1 MLPWLAFFACSSI
14 WGSTWLA
21 HKWALV
27 DFTPLGLATVRF
39 LTAGL
44 LCLAIA
50 WLRGERWVRREQLP
64 SLLLAGLLMAGA
76 ANVLTAWSLQFIP
89 SGVGAVLQAPIPVW
103 LALLSLRSDPMRPLG
118 WLAVALGFAGVALVM
133 WPSAVDA
140 IDPLA
145 ALVCLLTPVAWSW
158 ASLHQRAHVHSGGL
172 FANAGLQMLFS
183 GLLGVVI
190 TASFGEFTQ
199 HGAIGTR
206 AWLAAGYLIVGG
218 SCIAFASYLYLARV
232 WHPARAGSFSY
243 INPVI
248 AVLLGWALGG
258 EALGSRLIA
267 GMLIVLAAVAVLQVA
282 TRRHPPVV
290 PPEVAGEHT

>member
-27 DFTPLGLATVRF
+27 DFTPMGLASVRF
-39 LTAGL
+39 VVAGL

-50 WLRGERWVRREQLP
+50 WLRGERFVRREQLQ

-76 ANVLTAWSLQFIP
+76 ANVLTAWSLQYIP

-103 LALLSLRSDPMRPLG
+103 LALLSLRSDPMHAG
-118 WLAVALGFAGVALVM
+118 SWIAVALGFVGVGLVM
-133 WPSAVDA
+133 WPSEFGG

-145 ALVCLLTPVAWSW
+145 ALVCTLTPIAWSW
-158 ASLHQRAHVHSGGL
+158 ASLHQRAHVRSGGL
-172 FANAGLQMLFS
+172 FANAGVQMLFS
-183 GLLGVVI
+183 GSVCVAL
-190 TASFGEFTQ
+190 TAGFGDFTQ
-199 HGAIGTR
+199 HGDIGPS
-206 AWLAAGYLIVGG
+206 AWWAVSYLIVGG

-248 AVLLGWALGG
+248 AVLLGWLLGG
-258 EALGSRLIA
+258 EGLGSRLIA
-267 GMLIVLAAVAVLQVA
+267 GMAVVLVAVAVLQLA
-282 TRRHPPVV
+282 TRKRPPVV
-290 PPEVAGEHT
+290 PPEVAGEHS

>member
-14 WGSTWLA
+14 WGSTWMA

-27 DFTPLGLATVRF
+27 DFTPLGLASVRF
-39 LTAGL
+39 LSAGL

-50 WLRGERWVRREQLP
+50 GFRGERFVRREQLP
-64 SLLLAGLLMAGA
+64 SLLLAGLLMAGV
-76 ANVLTAWSLQFIP
+76 ANVLTAWSLQYIP

-103 LALLSLRSDPMRPLG
+103 LALLSLRSDPLRPLG
-118 WLAVALGFAGVALVM
+118 WLSVAIGFAGVALVV
-133 WPSAVDA
+133 WPSAVA
-140 IDPLA
+140 HIDPLA

-183 GLLGVVI
+183 GLLGAVV
-190 TASFGEFTQ
+190 TAGFGEFTQ
-199 HGAIGTR
+199 HGDIGMR
-206 AWLAAGYLIVGG
+206 AWLAAAYLIVGG
-218 SCIAFASYLYLARV
+218 SCIAFASYLYLSRV

-258 EALGSRLIA
+258 EALGARLIA
-267 GMLIVLAAVAVLQVA
+267 GMGVVLAAVAVLQVA

-290 PPEVAGEHT
+290 PPEVAGERS